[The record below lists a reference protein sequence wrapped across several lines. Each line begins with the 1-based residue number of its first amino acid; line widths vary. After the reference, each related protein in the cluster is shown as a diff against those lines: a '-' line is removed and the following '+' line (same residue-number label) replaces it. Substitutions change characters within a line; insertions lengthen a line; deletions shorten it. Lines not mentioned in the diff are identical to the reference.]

1 METKQTLDIIG
12 KYFRRLELFG
22 EANIKELMMLTYLM
36 FIDEYYEYYRNVS
49 LNDID
54 NDEIGLTDCRV
65 KNLNRALECLKF
77 NSDILKCSTLDYLP
91 TKIHWI
97 IPDTSGDDD
106 EQSYVK
112 HSILYTVGTV
122 SNKILEVNKSVNN
135 HILEV

>member
-22 EANIKELMMLTYLM
+22 KANIKELMMLTYLM

-122 SNKILEVNKSVNN
+122 SNKILEINKSVNN

>member
-122 SNKILEVNKSVNN
+122 SNKILEINKSVNN